1 MEPGVCVYLQNAN
14 SQGRRLDLV
23 LYIIYLKKKSI
34 IYSKNVWDQVFVYI
48 CKMQIRQAGGLTLW
62 VCIQKVPTLLPASG
76 APNRHAIFQV
86 FYTSDIMQNFSEEN
100 VDHLMFKIQ
109 SKRDFDLYFVTIIS
123 IPTFITPIYHKS
135 FILLVE

>member
-1 MEPGVCVYLQNAN
+1 MGPGACVYLQNAN
-14 SQGRRLDLV
+14 PPGRRHDLV

-76 APNRHAIFQV
+76 APSRHAIFQV
-86 FYTSDIMQNFSEEN
+86 FYTRNIVQNFSEKN

-109 SKRDFDLYFVTIIS
+109 NKRDFNLYFITIIS